1 MGSIIAG
8 ASMHCSPLSGTIR
21 TMSSPCRHDKNSV
34 CKVTFFFRHQLSQIE
49 QMIQI
54 ITFSP

>member
-8 ASMHCSPLSGTIR
+8 ASMHCSSLSGTIR

-34 CKVTFFFRHQLSQIE
+34 CKVTSFF
-49 QMIQI
+49 
-54 ITFSP
+54 